1 MGSGKTQKSI
11 KIMNEG
17 YNNYIYITPF
27 LSEVE
32 RIKNSV
38 TNKKFYSPEQRG
50 GGKLTS
56 LKDLIKQGKNVASTH
71 ALFSTADD
79 ELKELLKMNNYV
91 LILDEVMEVVS
102 QVNIS
107 SYDINLLIH
116 NEQIVIDEFGKVLWN
131 KEKYGDYKGKFE
143 DLMVMALHDRLIM
156 ANKTLMLWM
165 FPADIFSCFEEVYI
179 LTYMFDGQIM
189 KYYYDLYNIKYEYL
203 SVRKINGD
211 FEFVEYN
218 DDKSKLINLIN
229 ISEDIK
235 LNSIGNDKFAL
246 SYSWYDTALDSYL
259 EVLKKNIT
267 NFFINKCKAK
277 SKEVLWTTFL
287 GDKDCIRKKLQNKGY
302 QSINCFA
309 PMNSRATNEYR
320 DRKYIAYTV
329 NRFINPYMK
338 AFFNSKGIEVNE
350 DKYALSEMLQFI
362 FRSAIRCGE
371 SINIYIPSKRMRNL
385 LKNWIEEI

>member
-1 MGSGKTQKSI
+1 
-11 KIMNEG
+11 MNEG

-38 TNKKFYSPEQRG
+38 TSKKFYSPEQRG
-50 GGKLTS
+50 EGKLTS
-56 LKDLIKQGKNVASTH
+56 LKELIKQGKNVASTH

-287 GDKDCIRKKLQNKGY
+287 GDKDCIRKKLQNKGH